1 MGLKALFITPY
12 ELKQKSIIDG
22 NTDADKL
29 VHQIEVAQDMH
40 IQNYLGGRLYD
51 KLQQLKIDGLLED
64 DSPDSDY
71 KELTNE
77 YIKPMLIW
85 FTQLEYLPFAM
96 FKISN
101 GGINKHRG
109 QESDTVDFRDV
120 DRMQSK
126 ITDRAEF
133 YTKRFLDYIC
143 FNSQKFPEYNNNSNG
158 DMYPDK
164 DADSFSTF
172 VL

>member
-1 MGLKALFITPY
+1 MKALFITIAD
-12 ELKQKSIIDG
+12 LKAKSIIDG

-29 VHQIEVAQDMH
+29 IHQIEVAQDMH
-40 IQNYLGGRLYD
+40 IQNYLGGNLYD
-51 KLQQLKIDGLLED
+51 KLQDLIISGDIDL
-64 DSPDSDY
+64 PANSDY
-71 KELTNE
+71 KALRDS

-96 FKISN
+96 FKIDN

-164 DADSFSTF
+164 DANSFSSF

>member
-1 MGLKALFITPY
+1 MKALFISIAD
-12 ELKQKSIIDG
+12 LKAKSIIDG

-29 VHQIEVAQDMH
+29 IHQIEVAQDMH
-40 IQNYLGGRLYD
+40 IQNYLGGRLYN
-51 KLQQLKIDGLLED
+51 KLQDLILSGDIDL
-64 DSPDSDY
+64 PTNSDY
-71 KELTNE
+71 KALRDD

-96 FKISN
+96 FKIDN

-109 QESDTVDFRDV
+109 QESDTVDFRDI

-143 FNSQKFPEYNNNSNG
+143 FNSQKFPEYNDNSNG

-164 DADSFSTF
+164 DADSFSSF

>member
-1 MGLKALFITPY
+1 MKALFISIAD
-12 ELKQKSIIDG
+12 LKAKSIIDG

-29 VHQIEVAQDMH
+29 IHQIEVAQDMH
-40 IQNYLGGRLYD
+40 IQNYLGGKLYD
-51 KLQQLKIDGLLED
+51 KLQDLIISGDIDL
-64 DSPDSDY
+64 PANSDY
-71 KELTNE
+71 KDLRDD

-96 FKISN
+96 FKIDN
-101 GGINKHRG
+101 GGINRHRG

-143 FNSQKFPEYNNNSNG
+143 FNTQKFPEYNNNSNG

-164 DADSFSTF
+164 DADSFSSF

>member
-1 MGLKALFITPY
+1 MKALFISIAD
-12 ELKQKSIIDG
+12 LKAKSIIDG

-29 VHQIEVAQDMH
+29 IHQIEVAQDMH

-51 KLQQLKIDGLLED
+51 KLQDLILSGDIDL
-64 DSPDSDY
+64 PANSDY
-71 KELTNE
+71 KDLRDD

-96 FKISN
+96 FKIDN
-101 GGINKHRG
+101 GGINRHRG

-164 DADSFSTF
+164 DADSFSSF

>member
-1 MGLKALFITPY
+1 MKALFISIAD
-12 ELKQKSIIDG
+12 LKAKSIIDG

-29 VHQIEVAQDMH
+29 IHQIEVAQDMH
-40 IQNYLGGRLYD
+40 IQNYLGGRLYE
-51 KLQQLKIDGLLED
+51 KLQDLILSGEIDD
-64 DSPDSDY
+64 VDNSDY
-71 KELTNE
+71 KALRDD

-85 FTQLEYLPFAM
+85 FTQLEHLPFAM
-96 FKISN
+96 FKIDN
-101 GGINKHRG
+101 GGIIRHRG

-164 DADSFSTF
+164 DADSFSSF

>member
-1 MGLKALFITPY
+1 MKALFITIKD
-12 ELKQKSIIDG
+12 LKAKSIIDG

-29 VHQIEVAQDMH
+29 IHYIEVAQDIH
-40 IQNYLGGRLYD
+40 IQNYLGGSLYD
-51 KLQQLKIDGLLED
+51 RLQSLILSGDIDLVANA
-64 DSPDSDY
+64 DY
-71 KELTNE
+71 KSLRDD
-77 YIKPMLIW
+77 YIKPMLVW

-96 FKISN
+96 FKIDN
-101 GGINKHRG
+101 GGVSKHRG
-109 QESDTVDFRDV
+109 EESDGVDFRDV

-126 ITDRAEF
+126 VSDRAEF

-143 FNSQKFPEYNNNSNG
+143 FNSNKFPEYNNNGNG

-164 DADSFSTF
+164 DANSFSSF

>member
-1 MGLKALFITPY
+1 MKALFISIAD
-12 ELKQKSIIDG
+12 LKAKSIIDG

-29 VHQIEVAQDMH
+29 IHQIEVAQDMH

-51 KLQQLKIDGLLED
+51 KLQDLILSGDIDL
-64 DSPDSDY
+64 PANSDY
-71 KELTNE
+71 KALRDD

-85 FTQLEYLPFAM
+85 FTQLEHLPFAM
-96 FKISN
+96 FKIDN
-101 GGINKHRG
+101 GGINRHRG

-164 DADSFSTF
+164 DADSFSSF

>member
-1 MGLKALFITPY
+1 MKALFISIAD
-12 ELKQKSIIDG
+12 LKAKSIIDG

-29 VHQIEVAQDMH
+29 IHQIEVAQDMH
-40 IQNYLGGRLYD
+40 IQNYLGGRLYN
-51 KLQQLKIDGLLED
+51 KLQDLILSGDIDL
-64 DSPDSDY
+64 PANSDY
-71 KELTNE
+71 KDLRDD

-96 FKISN
+96 FKIDN
-101 GGINKHRG
+101 GGINRHRG

-143 FNSQKFPEYNNNSNG
+143 FNSQRFPEYNNNSNG

-164 DADSFSTF
+164 DADSFSSF

>member
-1 MGLKALFITPY
+1 MKALFISIAD
-12 ELKQKSIIDG
+12 LKAKSIIDG

-29 VHQIEVAQDMH
+29 IHQIEVAQDMH

-51 KLQQLKIDGLLED
+51 KLQDLILSGDIDL
-64 DSPDSDY
+64 PANSDY
-71 KELTNE
+71 KDLRDD
-77 YIKPMLIW
+77 YVKPMLIW

-96 FKISN
+96 FKIDN
-101 GGINKHRG
+101 GGINRHRG

-133 YTKRFLDYIC
+133 YTKRFIDYIC

-164 DADSFSTF
+164 DADSFSSF

>member
-1 MGLKALFITPY
+1 MKALFITIAD
-12 ELKQKSIIDG
+12 LKAKSIIDG

-29 VHQIEVAQDMH
+29 IHQIEVAQDMH
-40 IQNYLGGRLYD
+40 IQNYLGGKLYD
-51 KLQQLKIDGLLED
+51 KLQDLIISGDIDLVD
-64 DSPDSDY
+64 NSDY
-71 KELTNE
+71 KALRDV

-96 FKISN
+96 FKIDN

-164 DADSFSTF
+164 DANSFSSF